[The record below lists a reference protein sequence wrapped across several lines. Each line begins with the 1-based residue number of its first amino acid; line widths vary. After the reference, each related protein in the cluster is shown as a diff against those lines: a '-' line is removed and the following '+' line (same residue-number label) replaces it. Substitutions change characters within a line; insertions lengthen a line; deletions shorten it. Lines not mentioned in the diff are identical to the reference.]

1 MIKLY
6 NTLTRKKEV
15 FKEIEPGK
23 VRMYSCGPTVYDTAH
38 IGNLRAYIFADILHR
53 TLLFNNY
60 KVLFV
65 ENITDVGHLTGDR
78 DMGEDKMDLASKKA
92 GETAWEIAKKYEKKY
107 WEDCA
112 LLNIIKPNII
122 SRATEHIQEQIDMV
136 KELEY
141 KGFTYKTND
150 GIYFDTS
157 KLKDYGKL
165 ARLNKDGLKEGARIE
180 INPDKKNETDFALWK
195 FSPKDK
201 KRQMEWES
209 PWGIGFPGWHIECSA
224 MSIKYLG
231 EPFDIHT
238 GGIDHIPVHH
248 TNEIAQNEAL
258 YGHKTVNYWIH
269 SAHIIVNGKK
279 MSKSLGNAY
288 QLNDL
293 VKRNFDPL
301 VFRYFVIS
309 ASYRQTINFTW
320 QAIENSKKSYDS
332 LIRKIALIKKNAT
345 NKSSEKYSEE
355 YVKKFTDSIN
365 NDLNTSGALS
375 FLQELLKDEGVTKE
389 EKISTI
395 EKMDSVLG
403 LSLIKKADEIIQ
415 SHSDIPNEIIKI
427 SKERELA
434 RKNKDWSKSDD
445 LRNKIKE
452 LGYDV
457 IDTNDGSEIKKINTR

>member
-15 FKEIEPGK
+15 FKEIYPGK

-53 TLLFNNY
+53 TLLFNDY

-78 DMGEDKMDLASKKA
+78 DMGEDKMDLASKRS

-107 WEDCA
+107 WEDCS

-122 SRATEHIQEQIDMV
+122 SRATEHIQEQIEMV
-136 KELEY
+136 RELET

-157 KLKDYGKL
+157 KLEDYGKL
-165 ARLNKDGLKEGARIE
+165 ALLNKEGLKEGARIE

-269 SAHIIVNGKK
+269 SAHIIVDGKK

-293 VKRNFDPL
+293 IKRNLDPL
-301 VFRYFVIS
+301 LFRYFVIS

-320 QAIENSKKSYDS
+320 QAIENSKKSYDA
-332 LIRKIALIKKNAT
+332 LINKIAAIKKSAT
-345 NKSSEKYSEE
+345 KIDNKYSDE
-355 YVKKFTDSIN
+355 YISKFTDSIN

-375 FLQELLKDEGVTKE
+375 FLQELLKDEKIVPE
-389 EKISTI
+389 EKIATI

-403 LSLIKKADEIIQ
+403 LSLIKNTDDVLALKV
-415 SHSDIPNEIIKI
+415 DIPVEVLNIV
-427 SKERELA
+427 KERDIA
-434 RKNKDWSKSDD
+434 RKNKDWAMSDN
-445 LRNKIKE
+445 LRNKIKD
-452 LGYDV
+452 LGYE
-457 IDTNDGSEIKKINTR
+457 IKDTENGPEIKKINTR

>member
-60 KVLFV
+60 EVLFV

-78 DMGEDKMDLASKKA
+78 DMGEDKMDLASKRS

-107 WEDCA
+107 WEDCS

-122 SRATEHIQEQIDMV
+122 SRATEHIQEQIEMV
-136 KELEY
+136 KELEV

-157 KLKDYGKL
+157 KLEDYGKL
-165 ARLNKDGLKEGARIE
+165 ALLKKEGLKEGARIE

-269 SAHIIVNGKK
+269 SAHIIVDGKK

-293 VKRNFDPL
+293 MKRNLDPL
-301 VFRYFVIS
+301 LFRYFVIS

-320 QAIENSKKSYDS
+320 QAIENSKKSYDG
-332 LIRKIALIKKNAT
+332 LINKIAAIKKSAT
-345 NKSSEKYSEE
+345 KIDNKYSEE
-355 YVKKFTDSIN
+355 YIKKFTDSIN
-365 NDLNTSGALS
+365 NDLNTSGGLS
-375 FLQELLKDEGVTKE
+375 FLQELLKDEKIVPE
-389 EKISTI
+389 EKIATI

-403 LSLIKKADEIIQ
+403 LSLLKRADNII
-415 SHSDIPNEIIKI
+415 SENVDIPVEVLNIV
-427 SKERELA
+427 KERDIA
-434 RKNKDWSKSDD
+434 RKNKDWAMSDD
-445 LRNKIKE
+445 LRNKIKD
-452 LGYDV
+452 LGYE
-457 IDTNDGSEIKKINTR
+457 IKDTENGPEIKKINTR